1 MKDFDQKSLQTLE
14 LPLVLEQLAKCAVS
28 EAAKLR
34 ARALTPF
41 THEEDVRRALRET
54 SDAKALS
61 GLRGAPPFA
70 DLFTVTFTGRTESR
84 VAEGALAFR
93 SVLVAALS
101 QPDYAKIA
109 MQVLGPA
116 PAAVAKI
123 NNTYRY
129 RLTLSCRNSRLVRDL
144 LRQLLARFARDP
156 KMREVSAFADVN
168 SYE

>member
-70 DLFTVTFTGRTESR
+70 G
-84 VAEGALAFR
+84 
-93 SVLVAALS
+93 
-101 QPDYAKIA
+101 I
-109 MQVLGPA
+109 
-116 PAAVAKI
+116 
-123 NNTYRY
+123 
-129 RLTLSCRNSRLVRDL
+129 RD
-144 LRQLLARFARDP
+144 
-156 KMREVSAFADVN
+156 VSASLTRAGRGGSLNCKELLDVAMR
-168 SYE
+168 SRKPA

>member
-1 MKDFDQKSLQTLE
+1 M
-14 LPLVLEQLAKCAVS
+14 
-28 EAAKLR
+28 
-34 ARALTPF
+34 
-41 THEEDVRRALRET
+41 
-54 SDAKALS
+54 
-61 GLRGAPPFA
+61 
-70 DLFTVTFTGRTESR
+70 
-84 VAEGALAFR
+84 AEGALAFR
-93 SVLVAALS
+93 SALVAALS

-144 LRQLLARFARDP
+144 LRQLLAHFARDP